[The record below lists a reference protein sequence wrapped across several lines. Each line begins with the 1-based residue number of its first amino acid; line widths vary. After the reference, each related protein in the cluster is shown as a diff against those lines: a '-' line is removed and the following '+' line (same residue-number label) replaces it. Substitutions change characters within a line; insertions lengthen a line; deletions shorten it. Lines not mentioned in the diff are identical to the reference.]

1 LILPPSANYRRGLF
15 FGGESVAKHKSEQP
29 VEQVE
34 TVAVL
39 EETPAGVQ
47 LPRWRVRPKGSEAWQ
62 AVEAETAEDAVRA
75 YNGRGLAGRVY
86 AFKQLDVE
94 RV

>member
-1 LILPPSANYRRGLF
+1 M
-15 FGGESVAKHKSEQP
+15 AKQKAEQP
-29 VEQVE
+29 VEQAETVAEQVE

-47 LPRWRVRPKGSEAWQ
+47 LPLWRVRPKGAEEWQ

-75 YNGRGLAGRVY
+75 FNGRGLAGKVY
-86 AFKQLDVE
+86 PFKQLDIE

>member
-1 LILPPSANYRRGLF
+1 M
-15 FGGESVAKHKSEQP
+15 AKKQSEP
-29 VEQVE
+29 TEIVD

-39 EETPAGVQ
+39 EESPPGVQ
-47 LPRWRVRPKGSEAWQ
+47 LPRWRVRPRNTDAWQ
-62 AVEAETAEDAVRA
+62 SVEAETAEDAVRA

-86 AFKQLDVE
+86 AFKQLDIE